1 MRNEDVKSHLT
12 WRTLDNKSNYWFSAA
27 TDKWLVLSIKYGS
40 VSADI
45 YLFAQKFRTCSLCTL
60 GGWQSQRYSELRLM
74 IWCSRALIRA
84 IRQLFHYWL
93 KNFNFPITQS
103 IIYLSDMYCASCFV
117 TCKKKKIV
125 IITLSFCLHLAPFV
139 QPTVKNP
146 KTLHLLSQVTKK
158 WGASL
163 LSRSWNQQMFD
174 MFAKK

>member
-117 TCKKKKIV
+117 TCKKKKNSNHY
-125 IITLSFCLHLAPFV
+125 TFLLSSFSSFCPTNSQKPKDSSFAVTSDKEMGCILAF
-139 QPTVKNP
+139 
-146 KTLHLLSQVTKK
+146 KK
-158 WGASL
+158 LKPANVWHVC
-163 LSRSWNQQMFD
+163 
-174 MFAKK
+174 